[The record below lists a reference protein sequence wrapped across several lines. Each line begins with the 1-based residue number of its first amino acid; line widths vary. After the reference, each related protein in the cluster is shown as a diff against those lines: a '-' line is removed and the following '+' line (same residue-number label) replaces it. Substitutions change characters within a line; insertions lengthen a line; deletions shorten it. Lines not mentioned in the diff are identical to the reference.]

1 MLNRNELFS
10 QLFGAFLERF
20 TNVEALIVSD
30 FEGLII
36 AGEKREEVN
45 LELVSVLTTMVNPIL
60 SRIRTEYSFH
70 TFGTSSFD
78 TDEYRLLFI
87 SIDKERILSLILK
100 SMSSVDIIS
109 PYAYFLAEKVAQ
121 ILNANE
127 GDVIQLTIPNFEE
140 QEDRH
145 KKLQDQIYQVSAQEE
160 KGSYTFK
167 FIIVGD
173 HEVGKTSLI
182 RQFVEKKFARDYR
195 ATIGLNVLSH
205 SFKFQGNAIT
215 LSLWDVGAQTFF
227 KRFRKIYYTGAEAA
241 FIVYDLTNRQ
251 SFDNIK
257 VWYQELIDF
266 TEENDLPVVL
276 VANKLDLLDR
286 DVSREEGLEL
296 ANSMSQ
302 KGLSYIETSALN
314 GENVED
320 AFKLIAYHYM
330 LRAKQREKDIT
341 KHNLLD
347 ALNATLKDLIIL
359 ELSFITE
366 NLSWSPG
373 FQAITE
379 IEKLGSYSII
389 KDNPAERLYAY
400 KNGLI
405 LNNFTYD
412 NYSLAN
418 TDGTFIIFDV
428 RGKNH
433 IDPSW
438 KDILLDII
446 RKMRKKRVVIVGMR
460 ISDDTNWSTLMEE
473 INIDENLE
481 EKLISVLFVKIGS
494 DFREKIYDDIK
505 VMLNAIITT
514 RAL

>member
-145 KKLQDQIYQVSAQEE
+145 KKLQDQIYQVSSQEE

-257 VWYQELIDF
+257 VWYQELMDF

>member
-257 VWYQELIDF
+257 VWYQELMDF
-266 TEENDLPVVL
+266 TEENNLPVVL

-428 RGKNH
+428 RGKDH

>member
-127 GDVIQLTIPNFEE
+127 GDVIQLTIPDFEE
-140 QEDRH
+140 QENRH
-145 KKLQDQIYQVSAQEE
+145 KKLQDQIYQVSTQEE

-205 SFKFQGNAIT
+205 SFEFQGNAIT

-257 VWYQELIDF
+257 VWYQELMDF

>member
-1 MLNRNELFS
+1 MLNRNKLFS

-100 SMSSVDIIS
+100 SMSSVDMIS

-121 ILNANE
+121 ILNAME
-127 GDVIQLTIPNFEE
+127 GDVIQLTIPDFEE

-145 KKLQDQIYQVSAQEE
+145 KKLQDQIYSVSKEGE

-167 FIIVGD
+167 FILVGD

-205 SFKFQGNAIT
+205 SFEFQGNQIT

-257 VWYQELIDF
+257 VWYQELLDF
-266 TEENDLPVVL
+266 TEEKDLPVVL

-286 DVSREEGLEL
+286 KISREEGLEL
-296 ANSMSQ
+296 SNTLSP
-302 KGLSYIETSALN
+302 KGVSYIETSALS

-320 AFKLIAYHYM
+320 AFKLIAYHYL
-330 LRAKQREKDIT
+330 LRAKQKEKEIIKSD
-341 KHNLLD
+341 LLGVI
-347 ALNATLKDLIIL
+347 NSTLKDLIIL

-373 FQAITE
+373 FQAFTE

-389 KDNPAERLYAY
+389 KDNPTERLYAY

-412 NYSLAN
+412 NYNLAN
-418 TDGTFIIFDV
+418 TDGAFIIFDV
-428 RGKNH
+428 REKMH

-438 KDILLDII
+438 KEILLDII

-460 ISDDTNWSTLMEE
+460 ISDNTNWSTLMEE
-473 INIDENLE
+473 FNIEENLE